1 MLEVKHLS
9 KIYESNGRKVE
20 AINDLSFRVEDKQ
33 FIALV
38 GPSGCGKTTFLKIA
52 AGLLEKT
59 EGEILL
65 DGKEISGPGQ
75 DRGMVFQ
82 NFTLFPWLTV
92 RKNIG
97 FGATLREVNSAEKQ
111 RIVEHYLRVTGLTE
125 FADFYPKD
133 LSGGM
138 QQRAAIGRTL
148 ANNPKVLLMDE
159 PFGSRD
165 TQTRSQMQEFLTK
178 LWESDHQTIVFVT
191 HDVNEAIFLADKV
204 CVLSRRPTK
213 IKTVYDVPFSRP
225 RAHEIKHAPE
235 FFAFASKIAKE
246 LEE

>member
-1 MLEVKHLS
+1 MLEVKKLS

-20 AINDLSFRVEDKQ
+20 AINDLSFRVEDKE

-59 EGEILL
+59 GGEILL

-92 RKNIG
+92 RENIG
-97 FGATLREVNSAEKQ
+97 FGATLREVNREEKEK
-111 RIVEHYLRVTGLTE
+111 IVGHYLHITGLTE

-159 PFGSRD
+159 PFGSLD

-204 CVLSRRPTK
+204 CVLSKRPTK
-213 IKTVYDVPFSRP
+213 IKTVYDVPFPRP

-246 LEE
+246 LED

>member
-1 MLEVKHLS
+1 LPNSKKISRVFCEILS
-9 KIYESNGRKVE
+9 PKN
-20 AINDLSFRVEDKQ
+20 SFR
-33 FIALV
+33 
-38 GPSGCGKTTFLKIA
+38 
-52 AGLLEKT
+52 KT
-59 EGEILL
+59 E
-65 DGKEISGPGQ
+65 SAFRP
-75 DRGMVFQ
+75 
-82 NFTLFPWLTV
+82 
-92 RKNIG
+92 
-97 FGATLREVNSAEKQ
+97 ATLPEALRAEPQKEK
-111 RIVEHYLRVTGLTE
+111 IVEHYLHVTGLAE

-159 PFGSRD
+159 PFGSLD

-204 CVLSRRPTK
+204 CVLSKRPTK
-213 IKTVYDVPFSRP
+213 IKNVYNVPFSRP
-225 RAHEIKHAPE
+225 RSHEIKHAPE

-246 LEE
+246 LED